1 MIQFAWDR
9 SPAFARVPDGVD
21 KAIVLFLPARKLFHL
36 PAVFLLVLA
45 GFFLLLAGQPAGANP
60 RYASI
65 VIEEAS
71 GRVLFSRS
79 ADKQLYPA
87 SLTKIMTLY
96 MMFEALENGQLTK
109 KTRMKVSRV
118 AASRSPSKL
127 YLKPGETIQAEEAI
141 LALVTKS
148 ANDVATVVAEHLAG
162 DEASFAIQMTKKA
175 KQLGMRRTVFK
186 NASGLPNRAQKST
199 ARDMA
204 RLGIAIRRDFPQYF
218 DYFKRRS
225 WRWRGR
231 VYSNHNKLLSRFSGT
246 DGIKTGYTGASGF
259 NLVATAEQNG
269 VRLIGVVFG
278 GRKSSSRDQHMISLL
293 TRQFKRAQPVQIAS
307 LPAAGPTPRPP
318 LPVELAGAGQTGSQL
333 PAPILPAEE
342 TSRSD
347 LLAETPASWAIQVG
361 SYARRINAHKAAVA
375 ARRAVPTMLEMV
387 PADVRLVTRGS
398 LPLWRVRF
406 AGLEEDQARAVCAR
420 LYRMGNACFALPEPS
435 SQTG

>member
-1 MIQFAWDR
+1 MEWI
-9 SPAFARVPDGVD
+9 
-21 KAIVLFLPARKLFHL
+21 KAIVLFLPARKSIPL
-36 PAVFLLVLA
+36 PALALLVLA
-45 GFFLLLAGQPAGANP
+45 GCFLMLASHRAAANP

-65 VIEEAS
+65 VMEEAS

-96 MMFEALENGQLTK
+96 MMFEALEKGQLTK

-231 VYSNHNKLLSRFSGT
+231 VYGNHNKLLSRFSGT

-293 TRQFKRAQPVQIAS
+293 TRQFKRVQPVQIAS

-318 LPVELAGAGQTGSQL
+318 LPAELAGAGQTSTRL
-333 PAPILPAEE
+333 PARQPAEAAA
-342 TSRSD
+342 SPGPAD
-347 LLAETPASWAIQVG
+347 TPSSWSIQVG

-375 ARRAVPTMLEMV
+375 ARRAVPAMLEMV
-387 PADVRLVTRGS
+387 PADVRLVTRGA

-420 LYRMGNACFALPEPS
+420 LYRMGNACFALPEAP